1 MVRRERIFN
10 KIWCVFP
17 SSPTWLLMDSSCRS
31 RPSTDFFALRSIDQ
45 QAKSQEEIR
54 SLRLQVSTT
63 LSESAS
69 LSSTLSQTELQLSRK
84 ASDFELQ
91 LSALMQQIQASD
103 EDAQLAR
110 EKGDRWKAEVES
122 LRRRVGDLGEQAE
135 GRKRRGEENESAQE
149 LREELKRQSISIHR
163 LSFIHSR
170 SPLHVS
176 EVTCFVLSVPT
187 GQSSLLSSQAGQL
200 TSLTAE
206 LTTLRSKRSDQS
218 NRVSTL
224 ELEVE
229 QWSTRCREL
238 EEASSAGDEQGS
250 KEQERVVSELK
261 SGLEDKSRKIDQL
274 EKGAFFELHFTTL
287 YCIETDDQMDGS

>member
-1 MVRRERIFN
+1 MH
-10 KIWCVFP
+10 
-17 SSPTWLLMDSSCRS
+17 
-31 RPSTDFFALRSIDQ
+31 SIDQ

-63 LSESAS
+63 LSETAS
-69 LSSTLSQTELQLSRK
+69 LSSTLSQTELQLSRQ

-91 LSALMQQIQASD
+91 LSALTQQIQASD

-122 LRRRVGDLGEQAE
+122 LRRRVGELGEEAE

-163 LSFIHSR
+163 ISFISSR
-170 SPLHVS
+170 LTLRVT
-176 EVTCFVLSVPT
+176 EGTCFVLSAPT

-238 EEASSAGDEQGS
+238 EEASSAGDKQGS

-261 SGLEDKSRKIDQL
+261 SRLEDKSRKIDQL
-274 EKGAFFELHFTTL
+274 EKGAFSELHFTSL
-287 YCIETDDQMDGS
+287 YLIETDDQMDGS